1 MTKKLNHMRKIF
13 RIASFALLL
22 AVGVACSTD
31 DVPQEP
37 LGTYPILFR
46 CMDET
51 RAVATVES
59 MMSDAQGFDVYA
71 FFTNNAINASESFN
85 KNVKYDDD
93 QGKWLYS
100 GLEYWIPGATYYFKA
115 VYPTTIIYGVDNSS
129 TAQPLT
135 IPDYDITNQYDI
147 LVAETSRDGLF
158 VNADGE
164 PESCSVVNLNFEHLL
179 ACVVVKIKAEVNVT
193 INNVSLKYVP
203 VNGSYADGLWS
214 YSTQGNIEKDGL
226 NKSLSSSSNE
236 YHDVTDGGFLVFPS
250 SVSGTSLF
258 IRTSD
263 KTYELPLTAPT
274 SWVAGNRYT
283 YTLTIKQND
292 ILFDEPTVEEWDE
305 ENATG
310 SVVIK

>member
-1 MTKKLNHMRKIF
+1 MKKIF
-13 RIASFALLL
+13 RIASFVLLL

-59 MMSDAQGFDVYA
+59 MKSDAQGFAVYA
-71 FFTNNAINASESFN
+71 FFTNNAINAIESFN
-85 KNVKYDDD
+85 KNVKYTNGSWTY
-93 QGKWLYS
+93 QHNNQA
-100 GLEYWIPGATYYFKA
+100 LEYWIPGATYYFKA
-115 VYPTTIIYGVDNSS
+115 VYPTNIDYEVDNSS

-135 IPDYDITNQYDI
+135 ITGYDITKQYDI

-164 PESCSVVNLNFEHLL
+164 PESGSIVNLNFEHLL

-203 VNGSYADGLWS
+203 VKGSYADGLWS
-214 YSTQGNIEKDGL
+214 YSSQGNIEKDGL
-226 NKSLSSSSNE
+226 NKSLSSSSDE
-236 YHDVTDGGFLVFPS
+236 YHDVTDGGFLVFPCDIKEAK
-250 SVSGTSLF
+250 LY
-258 IRTSD
+258 IKTSD

-274 SWVAGNRYT
+274 SWVTGNRYT

>member
-1 MTKKLNHMRKIF
+1 MRKIF

-51 RAVATVES
+51 RAVATVGS
-59 MMSDAQGFDVYA
+59 MQSDSNGFAVYA
-71 FFTNNAINASESFN
+71 FFTNNNASQSFD
-85 KNVKYDDD
+85 KNVKYTNGSWTY
-93 QGKWLYS
+93 QHNNQA
-100 GLEYWIPGATYYFKA
+100 LEYWIPGATYYFKA
-115 VYPTTIIYGVDNSS
+115 VYPTTINYAVGNS
-129 TAQPLT
+129 TTTQPLT
-135 IPDYDITNQYDI
+135 ITGYDITNQYDI
-147 LVAETSRDGLF
+147 LVAEAGPLTVDPVVGAPGSG
-158 VNADGE
+158 
-164 PESCSVVNLNFEHLL
+164 SVVSLQFKHLL

-203 VNGSYADGLWS
+203 VNGSYAGGLWS
-214 YSTQGNIEKDGL
+214 YSSQGNIEKDGL

-236 YHDVTDGGFLVFPS
+236 YHDVTDGGFLAFPCDINE
-250 SVSGTSLF
+250 TKLY
-258 IRTSD
+258 IKTSD

-283 YTLTIKQND
+283 YTLTIKQDN

>member
-1 MTKKLNHMRKIF
+1 MRKIF

-51 RAVATVES
+51 RAVATVGS
-59 MMSDAQGFDVYA
+59 MQSDTNGFDVYA
-71 FFTNNAINASESFN
+71 FFTNNAINASQSFN
-85 KNVKYDDD
+85 KTVKYDDAS
-93 QGKWLYS
+93 GKWLYS

-115 VYPTTIIYGVDNSS
+115 VYPTTINYAVDNS
-129 TAQPLT
+129 TTTQPLT
-135 IPDYDITNQYDI
+135 ITGYDITKQYDI
-147 LVAETSRDGLF
+147 LVAETSREGLL

-164 PESCSVVNLNFEHLL
+164 PTSGSIVNLNFKHLL
-179 ACVVVKIKAEVNVT
+179 ANVVVKIKAEVNVT

-203 VNGSYADGLWS
+203 VKGSYADGSWS
-214 YSTQGNIEKDGL
+214 YSSQGNIEKDGL
-226 NKSLSSSSNE
+226 NKSLSSSSDE
-236 YHDVTDGGFLVFPS
+236 YHDVTDGGFLAFPCDIND
-250 SVSGTSLF
+250 TKLF
-258 IRTSD
+258 IKTSD

-283 YTLTIKQND
+283 YTLTIKQDN